1 MLHLRDYQQ
10 KALTEVRQ
18 ALRHHDRVMLQ
29 LPTGAG
35 KTTVAT
41 YMLGG
46 AAMKGKR
53 SWFTCHRSELVDQT
67 SSTFSR
73 VGMHHGFC
81 AANRPPR
88 YNEPVTICSI
98 DTLRNR
104 MDRMPPPDFIIV
116 DEAHHSPAGTWR
128 KIFDAYPN
136 TKFVGLSATPER
148 LDGKPLNDLF
158 SSLVTGPTTGDLISD
173 GWLSGY
179 RAWSQPMPD
188 LSGMK
193 MRGADYDPTELAGL
207 MGDRFLLG
215 DCVQHYLDLCPG
227 RQAVAFCVSV
237 EHALATRDAFR
248 AAGVVSEE
256 LDGGADR
263 RTRIEIMTAFRRKQ
277 IQVLTSVDL
286 FGEGTDIPEL
296 DAVILLRPTKSLAL
310 HLQQVGRCLRSV
322 YAPGHDT
329 STPEARRAAIAAGP
343 KPHAFILDH
352 AGNLA
357 EHGVP
362 DAPREWRL
370 EGRAKRKGKSSAP
383 VKTCGTCFGT
393 VPAAASECPYCG
405 SGFEGMPREVEQ
417 VDGQLIEIDPA
428 VFRRQARQEVG
439 QAKTREELERIA
451 AQRGYKKAWVDHIMR
466 ARQSKVG

>member
-35 KTTVAT
+35 KTSIAT

-46 AAMKGKR
+46 AAGKGRR

-67 SSTFSR
+67 SATFSR
-73 VGMHHGFC
+73 VGMDHGFC
-81 AANRPPR
+81 AANKPPR
-88 YNEPVTICSI
+88 YNHPVTVCSI

-104 MDRMPPPDFIIV
+104 MGRMPDPDFIIV

-136 TKFVGLSATPER
+136 AKFVGLSATPER

-158 SSLVTGPTTGDLISD
+158 TSLVTGPSTGELIAQ
-173 GWLSGY
+173 GWLSNY
-179 RAWSQPMPD
+179 RAWSQPTPD

-193 MRGADYDPTELAGL
+193 LRGADYDPKDLAGV

-215 DCVQHYLDLCPG
+215 DAVQHYLDICPG
-227 RQAVAFCVSV
+227 KQAVAFCVSV

-248 AAGVVSEE
+248 SAGVIAEE

-263 RTRIEIMTAFRRKQ
+263 RTRIEIMTAFKQ
-277 IQVLTSVDL
+277 KRIQVLTSVDL

-296 DAVILLRPTKSLAL
+296 DAVILLRPTKSLGL
-310 HLQQVGRCLRSV
+310 HLQQVGRCLRPV
-322 YAPGHDT
+322 YAPGLDL
-329 STPEARRAAIAAGP
+329 STAAARHAAMAAGA
-343 KPHAFILDH
+343 KPTAFILDH

-362 DAPREWRL
+362 DAPREWSL
-370 EGRAKRKGKSSAP
+370 QGRARRSKKGSAP

-393 VPAAASECPYCG
+393 VPAAATVCPYCQSAFDG
-405 SGFEGMPREVEQ
+405 QPREVEQ
-417 VDGQLIEIDPA
+417 VEGRLVEIDPA
-428 VFRRQARQEVG
+428 VFRRQQRQEVG

-451 AQRGYKKAWVDHIMR
+451 AQRGYKKAWVDHIMKHRQQR
-466 ARQSKVG
+466 AG